1 VGGPAFGAGNVTTQP
16 GRLERDPASPEEP
29 ALPPTRK
36 SRLVASARARYEGS
50 PAQDIVTQLKG
61 LDVADQV
68 MLFGT
73 GLLLSLLP
81 LLILL
86 SAFASERA
94 DDDIAL
100 HLGLNSQAAG
110 VTSRLFKTAPAS
122 LNAATVLS
130 LVFVVAGTVT
140 VASSLQL
147 IYERVFHQEH
157 RGWAY
162 LPRRLAWVVAVC
174 GAVALESVVARAAT
188 DASIGWSVE
197 IIAFAVFAPFFWWSM
212 HFLLGGRVGWLRL
225 LPSAIA
231 TGLCFAGLGVFSRF
245 YFSSTIISDNKIYGT
260 FGTVF
265 SILTWLAAIA
275 AVIIL
280 GTVAGAVWEDRRKEA
295 SRRRARPL
303 VEVQG

>member
-1 VGGPAFGAGNVTTQP
+1 VTSQP
-16 GRLERDPASPEEP
+16 GRLEWDRPPTEEP
-29 ALPPTRK
+29 APRPARK
-36 SRLVASARARYEGS
+36 NRFVASARTRYEGS
-50 PAQDIVTQLKG
+50 LAQDIVTQLKG
-61 LDVADQV
+61 LDVADQI

-110 VTSRLFKTAPAS
+110 VTSRLFRTAPAS
-122 LNAATVLS
+122 FNAATVLS

-140 VASSLQL
+140 VASSLQQ

-162 LPRRLAWVVAVC
+162 LPRRLVWVVVVC
-174 GAVALESVVARAAT
+174 GAVALESVLARAAT

-212 HFLLGGRVGWLRL
+212 HFLLGGRVGWRRL

-260 FGTVF
+260 FGTIF

-275 AVIIL
+275 AMIIL
-280 GTVAGAVWEDRRKEA
+280 GTVAGAVWEDRHEKA
-295 SRRRARPL
+295 SRRRRGAAPVPRAS
-303 VEVQG
+303 